1 MIFDVSSMTKQQQL
15 TLWGEDSP
23 NVSTAHFVMRM
34 SIVSCEVTLSTT
46 VVMGDSVR
54 SFFMLYSWPRMR
66 LIPRQRCRANRVWML
81 SKAC

>member
-54 SFFMLYSWPRMR
+54 SILFYALQ
-66 LIPRQRCRANRVWML
+66 LATNAAH
-81 SKAC
+81 SKTKVPG